1 MVGRGPEPEDAGRLQ
16 KLDETKK
23 KSFLRASRRNQ
34 LC

>member
-23 KSFLRASRRNQ
+23 SFLRASRRNQ